1 MLLHMS
7 CVILA
12 KLPDLR
18 VLPLLTYVISVMLP
32 DISVCNINNCVILDK
47 LSDLSVLLLL
57 TSLILGKL
65 PELSFGILVHQQLL
79 ELAQTPLH
87 RVGDAIQPTH
97 PLSSTWNP
105 AIKISAI

>member
-65 PELSFGILVHQQLL
+65 PELSFGFLWRL
-79 ELAQTPLH
+79 
-87 RVGDAIQPTH
+87 
-97 PLSSTWNP
+97 
-105 AIKISAI
+105 